1 MIMLRVQTGC
11 KRCHLE
17 AFVNRMWAVD
27 SSSPPFRKDVM
38 PRSAACG
45 ALAVAAL
52 IAIAGC
58 TGPDS
63 VTPSPSPTITDA
75 APQPTVT
82 AEPSAEP
89 TAEPEPDPVLVPEGS
104 AEENA
109 PFAQFVVAQR
119 AAAQDD
125 RLRSSELAQVLIDAG
140 FAADAI
146 EVTADRTPLGNATDV
161 ISFAI
166 LVGDACILGELRGA
180 EAVTQTAPVLGT
192 GRCLVG
198 ADVSIG

>member
-1 MIMLRVQTGC
+1 
-11 KRCHLE
+11 
-17 AFVNRMWAVD
+17 MWAVD
-27 SSSPPFRKDVM
+27 SSSPPFRKDAM

-45 ALAVAAL
+45 ALAFAAL

-63 VTPSPSPTITDA
+63 MAPSPSATATDA
-75 APQPTVT
+75 APQPTV
-82 AEPSAEP
+82 SAEP
-89 TAEPEPDPVLVPEGS
+89 TAAPVPDPVLVQDGT
-104 AEENA
+104 ADDNA
-109 PFAQFVVAQR
+109 PYAQFFVAQR
-119 AAAQDD
+119 AAEQDA
-125 RLRSSELAQVLIDAG
+125 RLRSSELAQALIDAG